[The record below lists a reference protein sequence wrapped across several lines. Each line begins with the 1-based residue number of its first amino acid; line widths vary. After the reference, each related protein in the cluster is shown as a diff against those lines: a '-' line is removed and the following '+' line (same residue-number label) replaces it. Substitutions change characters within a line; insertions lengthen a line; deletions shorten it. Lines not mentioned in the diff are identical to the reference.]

1 MADNNLPFEKA
12 LSRSNRFHSAYEAL
26 YVKQTQRTPTLEKH
40 LNCLNLFCDQS
51 HNGTFGTKKNVLLVS
66 SPPGQG
72 NSTLLTAFVEQR
84 RLRNSTND
92 QEYVLGK

>member
-1 MADNNLPFEKA
+1 MANKNLPFEKA

-66 SPPGQG
+66 SPPGHG